1 MDFDPVADA
10 SKVDLPSTDPIL
22 TSQTG
27 TDVIVSSVSFAGH
40 YLDLPRVNTLPAG
53 GTFNDIPLTSKVTIR
68 ANDPD
73 RVTSARPR

>member
-1 MDFDPVADA
+1 MDLEPVVGA

-22 TSQTG
+22 TRQTE

-53 GTFNDIPLTSKVTIR
+53 ETFNGVPLTSKVTIR